1 MTAGVDHG
9 GALPAAPDVPVATA
23 LTSDTGR
30 GGGAPVDGRDG
41 PSTGVWK
48 AAGKRLMR
56 DRVGVVTM
64 VVVVLYLLLMAGS
77 WTGLIAADWQAET
90 GVSYA
95 SPTFLGKV
103 ENLEAGGAVAD
114 AAATSTEPVLD
125 ISDVDPLAP
134 RYREW
139 ADRTS
144 TIGAGVVTRH
154 ETLPFGADKWGR
166 DVLKKAVKGAQ
177 VSIFVG
183 LVAALVATFIGT
195 LLGALAGYFRG
206 WLDDVLEWFYSVF
219 TSIPYILL
227 ILAFAAVFRANP
239 LLSHAGL
246 LTIIAVLGLTGWTGI
261 YRLVRAEY
269 IRHRAR
275 EYVRAAD
282 AIGATN
288 MARMFVHILP
298 NASHVILVQLS
309 LHVVAFIKA
318 EVILSF
324 LGLGVPI
331 DMVSWGTMLAEA
343 QSELVIGKWW
353 QLVAAG
359 AGMAV
364 LVTAFAL
371 FTDSLRDALDPKLK

>member
-1 MTAGVDHG
+1 MATSPAVSADIDAPLAEAVPSSYGVAALAPSFDPTG
-9 GALPAAPDVPVATA
+9 GEAA
-23 LTSDTGR
+23 SI
-30 GGGAPVDGRDG
+30 
-41 PSTGVWK
+41 GVWR
-48 AAGKRLMR
+48 ASAKRLMR
-56 DRVGVVTM
+56 DRVGVAALG
-64 VVVVLYLLLMAGS
+64 VVIVYLLVVLASFFG
-77 WTGLIAADWQAET
+77 WIASDWQVER

-103 ENLEAGGAVAD
+103 ENLEA
-114 AAATSTEPVLD
+114 ATRPVS
-125 ISDVDPLAP
+125 IEDVDPLAP

-139 ADRTS
+139 ATRTAQIE
-144 TIGAGVVTRH
+144 IGHTERA
-154 ETLPFGADKWGR
+154 ETLPFGGDSWGR
-166 DVLKKAVKGAQ
+166 DVLKKTIKGAQ

-183 LVAALVATFIGT
+183 VMSALVAVFIGT
-195 LLGALAGYFRG
+195 VFGALAGYFRG
-206 WLDDVLEWFYSVF
+206 WLDDFFEWFYSVF

-227 ILAFAAVFRANP
+227 ILAFAAVFRSSP
-239 LLSHAGL
+239 LLSHAGI
-246 LTIIAVLGLTGWTGI
+246 LTIITVLALTGWTGP

-269 IRHRAR
+269 IKQRAR

-282 AIGATN
+282 AIGASN
-288 MARMFVHILP
+288 ASRMFVHILP

-324 LGLGVPI
+324 LGMGVPV

-343 QSELVIGKWW
+343 QNELVIGKWW
-353 QLVAAG
+353 QLFAAG

-371 FTDSLRDALDPKLK
+371 FTDSLRDALDPKLN